1 MSEAPRPGG
10 ATSSAAGETPGP
22 TTDILPPIETPAPL
36 PPGTTRTGAGWPIDR
51 VVEQDPGVGLTAL
64 FAPEHGLFGPHLS
77 DTG

>member
-22 TTDILPPIETPAPL
+22 TTDILPPVETPAP
-36 PPGTTRTGAGWPIDR
+36 PPRTTRTGAGSPIDR
-51 VVEQDPGVGLTAL
+51 VLEQDPGVGLTAL